1 MNDRRL
7 TRRKMI
13 PWIGGAGVAAV
24 LLRPGRAEQVAFPA
38 RGESRAGAARDDAAG
53 LWFTDVGGVMD
64 GSQQGAK
71 LQEWL
76 GEAARQGR
84 LALMPPGSVVSDRE
98 LVAPEGVRIAGSGME
113 QSFIQYPNDLGAG
126 KFALRP
132 AQEAAPL
139 YLERLSLEGP
149 GANPTAGGQ
158 TVAAMDGLS
167 LPGRC
172 FVEHVRA
179 TRFRYSALLAG
190 DHHRLYNFNG
200 GGSEYGLVWDNDAS
214 AGDEYVVACDLVTC
228 SKASIGITTRGTI
241 NNAFFV
247 ATHLGNAPFGIHRF
261 AVPGEQRETFMD
273 GVEFHYCGIEDCA
286 QAVIF
291 DEPGNAGIQQ
301 VVFDNGGGAGTFEG
315 GLAWPGKPS
324 RAFVDIG
331 NDVRDLYWRVGE
343 IAPRFGRPLVR
354 APYITNMDID
364 RAEEALQEMEADQ
377 DLRLVES
384 SEIVVGVRLGTHSLR
399 AVALRATERLAMGD
413 LCEATADDGAR
424 RWRGGRPVGIAV
436 HPAPNGQVLTLLV
449 AGRSDAQPRN
459 LTGETIPSGSLLRPD
474 PDHLGGVRRAVDWQD
489 GPIVGRVFADYPVD
503 GSGEY
508 ELWEPC

>member
-1 MNDRRL
+1 MARRAPDRETSVNDTRI
-7 TRRKMI
+7 TRRRVF
-13 PWIGGAGVAAV
+13 PWIGGAGVALAW
-24 LLRPGRAEQVAFPA
+24 PSPAEA
-38 RGESRAGAARDDAAG
+38 AARQIRAG

-64 GSQQGAK
+64 GSQQGAR
-71 LQEWL
+71 LQAWL
-76 GEAARQGR
+76 RMAARQGQV
-84 LALMPPGSVVSDRE
+84 ALLPPGNVVSDRE
-98 LVAPEGVRIAGSGME
+98 LVVPENVRIVGSGIG
-113 QSFIQYPNDLGAG
+113 QSFIQYASDLGSG
-126 KFALRP
+126 KFALKP
-132 AQEAAPL
+132 TGDAPL
-139 YLERLSLEGP
+139 HLAHLSLEGP
-149 GANPTAGGQ
+149 GPHPTRGGQ

-172 FVEHVRA
+172 FVEHVTA

-190 DHHRLYNFNG
+190 DHHRLFNFNG
-200 GGSEYGLVWDNDAS
+200 GGSEYGLVWDNAAS

-228 SKASIGITTRGTI
+228 SKASIGVTTRGTI

-247 ATHLGNAPFGIHRF
+247 ATHLGNTPFGIHRF
-261 AVPGEQRETFMD
+261 AVPGGQRETFMD
-273 GVEFHYCGIEDCA
+273 GVEFHYCGIEGCA

-315 GLAWPGKPS
+315 GLTWPGKPS

-343 IAPRFGRPLVR
+343 ITPRFGRPLVR
-354 APYITNMDID
+354 APYITNLDVD
-364 RAEEALQEMEADQ
+364 RAEEALQEMEADP

-384 SEIVVGVRLGTHSLR
+384 SEIVVGVRLGTHSVR
-399 AVALRATERLAMGD
+399 AVARRATESLAKGD

-436 HPAPNGQVLTLLV
+436 QTAPNGEVLTLLV
-449 AGRSDAQPRN
+449 AGRSYAQPRN
-459 LTGETIPSGSLLRPD
+459 LTGDTIPNGSLLRPD
-474 PDHLGGVRRAVDWQD
+474 PDHPGGVKRATDWQD

>member
-1 MNDRRL
+1 VIDRKV
-7 TRRKMI
+7 TRRKVL
-13 PWIGGAGVAAV
+13 PWIGGAGAAAF
-24 LLRPGRAEQVAFPA
+24 LTRAEATVGQP
-38 RGESRAGAARDDAAG
+38 REGQRAGTAPGKARDPG
-53 LWFTDVGGVMD
+53 GVWFAEVGGVMD

-71 LQEWL
+71 LQAWL
-76 GEAARQGR
+76 CEAATQGEV
-84 LALMPPGSVVSDRE
+84 ALLPPGSVASDRE
-98 LVAPEGVRIAGSGME
+98 LIVPENVRIVGSGIG
-113 QSFIQYPNDLGAG
+113 QSFIQYPSDLGSG
-126 KFALRP
+126 KFALKP
-132 AQEAAPL
+132 ATGDAPL
-139 YLERLSLEGP
+139 YLAHLSLEGP
-149 GANPTAGGQ
+149 GRHPVRGGQ
-158 TVAAMDGLS
+158 PIAAMDGLS

-179 TRFRYSALLAG
+179 TRFRSSALLAG
-190 DHHRLYNFNG
+190 DHHRLYDFNG

-228 SKASIGITTRGTI
+228 SKASIGVTTRGAI
-241 NNAFFV
+241 NNALFV

-273 GVEFHYCGIEDCA
+273 GVEFQYCGIEDCA

-291 DEPGNAGIQQ
+291 DEPGNASIQQ

-324 RAFVDIG
+324 RAFIDIG
-331 NDVRDLYWRVGE
+331 KEVRDLYWTVGE
-343 IAPRFGRPLVR
+343 ITPRFGRPLVR
-354 APYITNMDID
+354 APYITNVDID

-384 SEIVVGVRLGTHSLR
+384 SEIVVGVRLGTHALR
-399 AVALRATERLAMGD
+399 AVARRAAERVTRGD
-413 LCEATADDGAR
+413 LCEATADDGVR

-436 HPAPNGQVLTLLV
+436 HPATNGQMLTLLV
-449 AGRSDAQPRN
+449 AGRSGTQPRN
-459 LTGETIPSGSLLRPD
+459 LTGETIPNGSLLRPD
-474 PDHLGGVRRAVDWQD
+474 HDHPGGVKRAADWQD
-489 GPIVGRVFADYPVD
+489 GPIVGRVFADYPIG